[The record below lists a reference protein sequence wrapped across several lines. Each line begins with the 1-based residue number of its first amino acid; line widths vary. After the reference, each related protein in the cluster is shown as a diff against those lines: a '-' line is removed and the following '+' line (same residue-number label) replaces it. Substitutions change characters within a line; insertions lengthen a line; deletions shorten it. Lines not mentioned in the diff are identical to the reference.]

1 MSVLAVCGAG
11 MGTSLILRTTAQR
24 ALEQL
29 GVPASV
35 EHADIGSAR
44 GQRADLVI
52 GQPTY
57 LAEIGGIAPV
67 SVPITSFVDVAHVR
81 EQLEKALTEKGW
93 L

>member
-29 GVPASV
+29 GVPASL
-35 EHADIGSAR
+35 EHTDIGSAR
-44 GQRADLVI
+44 GQRADVVI
-52 GQPTY
+52 AQSTY
-57 LAEIGGIAPV
+57 LSEVGDIAPV
-67 SVPITSFVDVAHVR
+67 SVPITSFVDVNHVR
-81 EQLEKALTEKGW
+81 EQLGKALTEKGW